1 MNLKCIQNIIGIVV
15 KIARSASTEGIVKIL
30 ENMLEKI
37 KKRTEFERNAR
48 YSYDEKLAYLKQ
60 SHDSQHLQTMS
71 YGGYD
76 VIMLSGLGKGLRFF
90 FYKDKQ
96 LIKMR
101 DKVWKDDIRLYAQT
115 YIDQVLNI
123 RKEN

>member
-1 MNLKCIQNIIGIVV
+1 M
-15 KIARSASTEGIVKIL
+15 
-30 ENMLEKI
+30 
-37 KKRTEFERNAR
+37 TEFERNAR

-71 YGGYD
+71 YKGYD

-90 FYKDKQ
+90 FYKDGK

-101 DKVWKDDIRLYAQT
+101 HKVWKDDIRLYART
-115 YIDQVLNI
+115 YIDQVLNA
-123 RKEN
+123 RKEVKNERY